1 MSDLLDFLNTNSGA
15 LTVVFT
21 GIVTLATAVYAGL
34 TWALVSETR
43 RMRQVQTEPKIEIT
57 LRTVADAIHIQR
69 LHIRNIGLGPALKLT
84 FRPRAVEGGDGA
96 DALLKEFTETN
107 FFTSGL
113 GYLGP
118 GEERYSNYTQMSENH
133 DQKIASVLAFD
144 VTYSSATG
152 KNYAESILLDM
163 SEQKGNYQLGT
174 PYLHS
179 ISQSLERLQKD
190 MHNVL
195 TGFKRIRADVFTS
208 DDRQAEKQAIQERI
222 ERDRAKHGA

>member
-57 LRTVADAIHIQR
+57 LRTVAEAIHIQR
-69 LHIRNIGLGPALKLT
+69 LHVRNIGLGAAIGIR
-84 FRPRAVEGGDGA
+84 FRPRVVEGGGGA
-96 DALLKEFTETN
+96 EALLREFTETN
-107 FFTSGL
+107 FFASGI

-133 DQKIASVLAFD
+133 DQKIASVLCFD
-144 VTYSSATG
+144 VTYDSATG
-152 KNYAESILLDM
+152 RTYAESIFLNM
-163 SEQKGNYQLGT
+163 AEQKGNYQLGT
-174 PYLHS
+174 PDLHS
-179 ISQSLERLQKD
+179 IAKSLEQLQKD
-190 MHNVL
+190 IHNVL
-195 TGFKRIRADVFTS
+195 TGFKRIRTDVFS
-208 DDRQAEKQAIQERI
+208 SEDRQAEKQAIQERI
-222 ERDRAKHGA
+222 ERERAKRGA